1 MSSSIP
7 ISKFMAA
14 GKKPFIAV
22 CGASGVGKTAFVE
35 SLLAHFGG
43 ILARASSYTTRQR
56 RLGEGNAEYQFI
68 SDAEFEKLWSSGA
81 LVNDD
86 SFFGNRYGID
96 KKHIDNLLDRG
107 IVPVKEIAPKNV
119 IKLLQAGYAPIA
131 VMVESGETY
140 GRSGRPIDVDGTELG
155 AFAVDDIAVCK
166 LHRDEGGPTAMA
178 FLFRDWLDAGLA
190 LFEPDD
196 FYRVH
201 SLRWD
206 GDNSVGYNAIAPEF
220 TDDKRVT
227 TAFFHQLSEDFW
239 HALDGMH
246 VVNEEEY
253 LEVAP
258 GRGWLFEKM
267 EKLQRSRYRG
277 LELSKE
283 MVHRN
288 PQGASIDIGSATAM
302 PYAENRFA
310 GVLGSLVDPFLNAS
324 FLCEARRVL
333 APGGWL
339 AFTTPSAEWAGS
351 LRSGGQLRSTAFV
364 DSSGVSTSV
373 GSACVGRSELKQALL
388 HLGFQEIGVHSMFV
402 DRSAS
407 NALLPPA
414 VLKALNS
421 FQGPALEVVVG
432 CFARKTQ

>member
-7 ISKFMAA
+7 ISKLVTA

-35 SLLAHFGG
+35 ALLAQCGG
-43 ILARASSYTTRQR
+43 ILARASSYTTRAR

-86 SFFGNRYGID
+86 FFFGNRYGID
-96 KKHIDNLLDRG
+96 KTSLDALLDGRT
-107 IVPVKEIAPKNV
+107 VPVKEIAPKNV
-119 IKLLQAGYAPIA
+119 TRLLQAGYAPIA

-140 GRSGRPIDVDGTELG
+140 GRSNRPIELDRTELG
-155 AFAVDDIAVCK
+155 TFAVEGIAVCK
-166 LHRDEGGPTAMA
+166 LPRDAGSPSAMA
-178 FLFRDWLDAGLA
+178 FLFRDWLDAGLL

-201 SLRWD
+201 SLSWD
-206 GDNSVGYNAIAPEF
+206 GDNSVGYDAIAPEF

-227 TAFFHQLSEDFW
+227 TAFFHQLSEKFW
-239 HALDGMH
+239 HAVNEMH

-283 MVHRN
+283 MAHLN
-288 PQGASIDIGSATAM
+288 PQGALIDVGSATAM

-351 LRSGGQLRSTAFV
+351 LRSGGQLRSTTFV

-373 GSACVGRSELKQALL
+373 GSACVGRSELEQALVR
-388 HLGFQEIGVHSMFV
+388 LGFEEVAVDSMFV
-402 DRSAS
+402 DRSTS
-407 NALLPPA
+407 SALLPPA
-414 VLKALNS
+414 VLKALNG

-432 CFARKTQ
+432 CFARKAQ